1 MSAEIVEKK
10 SVHSQYAELLCDFM
24 FKRLF
29 GSEANKDVL
38 MGFLNMILED
48 VQIKDVQIKDVK
60 FISTEHFGLTKKDR
74 KAIFDISCECT
85 DGRTLIIEVQ
95 KGYQEHFRKR
105 AVFYTCYPINEQG
118 RLAKEE
124 YIREHQCKD
133 DGEGFRWDF
142 DLKPVMVVAI
152 LNFMFDHNEGWPKD
166 RYHSSYRLREDHSG
180 EEMTDVLRYVFLEL
194 GRFRK
199 RIWELETTFDKWMY
213 LLKHMPEMVGIPEIF
228 RTPEFRRLFILAE
241 IGNFTPE
248 EMEEYENS
256 LKNMSDYYNI
266 IDSAEKRARD
276 EGRLEGEL
284 RGLEKGR
291 EEGREEGRVEG
302 QFSKAVEVAAKLIA
316 TGMSKAEAASLVGLS
331 EEDLDS

>member
-10 SVHSQYAELLCDFM
+10 SVHPQYAELLCDFM

-38 MGFLNMILED
+38 MGFLNMILE
-48 VQIKDVQIKDVK
+48 DVQIKDVK

-152 LNFMFDHNEGWPKD
+152 LNFMFDHNEGWPKE

-316 TGMSKAEAASLVGLS
+316 TGMSKAQAASLVGLS